1 MNAFERLIAGRS
13 QGFLGQNVGL
23 VVGKHLWVVKIII
36 QVWKNHLLEML
47 LEAFQPKKWLIVD
60 LLSVQHQND
69 DDDQQ
74 VWYSVNIPAVAP
86 PPFLREQNIYIYIY
100 IRQVHKYLPWMG
112 HSVRTFA

>member
-1 MNAFERLIAGRS
+1 MNAFERLIVGRS
-13 QGFLGQNVGL
+13 QGFLGQKCWFGCGEAPLGCENHG
-23 VVGKHLWVVKIII
+23 I

-74 VWYSVNIPAVAP
+74 VWYSVNIRAVAP
-86 PPFLREQNIYIYIY
+86 PLFEGMKRIY
-100 IRQVHKYLPWMG
+100 KYLPWMG
-112 HSVRTFA
+112 YSVRTFA